1 MGNSWGNTHI
11 SRLLLII
18 TLRFSCGERNIWKN
32 IKNFQ
37 TITTRIIWKLSLWTG
52 PIVINSHIFAG
63 IYFILLRERPRPNLK
78 VFNTKLAFHL
88 KGRKSSHQVRQISA
102 LFCNLVALIFSK
114 RCVNCFR
121 VTMEVWKEKEKQFWK
136 IAVFWLLVLC
146 N

>member
-1 MGNSWGNTHI
+1 MGNSWGNTYI
-11 SRLLLII
+11 PRLLLII
-18 TLRFSCGERNIWKN
+18 TLRFSCCERNIWKN

-102 LFCNLVALIFSK
+102 LFCNLIALIFSK
-114 RCVNCFR
+114 RCVKGFR
-121 VTMEVWKEKEKQFWK
+121 VTVEVWKRRRNNSEKQPCFGY
-136 IAVFWLLVLC
+136 
-146 N
+146 